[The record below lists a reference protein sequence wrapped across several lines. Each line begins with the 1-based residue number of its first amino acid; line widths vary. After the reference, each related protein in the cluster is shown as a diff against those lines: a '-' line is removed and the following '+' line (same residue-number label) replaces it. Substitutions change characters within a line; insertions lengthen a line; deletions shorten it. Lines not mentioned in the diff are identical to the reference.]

1 MREKAIQI
9 DARKEKRRKW
19 RARRPERLDRQ
30 MQRGRKREA
39 V

>member
-1 MREKAIQI
+1 M

-19 RARRPERLDRQ
+19 KARRPERLDRQ
-30 MQRGRKREA
+30 MQREKEREREREA